1 MLSWKDIIKIFI
13 HKKILY
19 EWNHIDIK
27 INRYDK
33 CILEL
38 ISNIIH
44 LNTTTKK
51 PSVWGGKRSTI
62 SLSNSDTGRYE
73 YPESSSIKDLKYR
86 ISNNQIISY
95 YEFGFPKD
103 AVSELILGPNNKF
116 KESDIVNFLQYNGFE
131 HSIRILKSKASYG
144 A

>member
-1 MLSWKDIIKIFI
+1 
-13 HKKILY
+13 
-19 EWNHIDIK
+19 
-27 INRYDK
+27 DK

-44 LNTTTKK
+44 LNTTTKNPAFK
-51 PSVWGGKRSTI
+51 EEKEVRLVYQT
-62 SLSNSDTGRYE
+62 LDTGRYE

-95 YEFGFPKD
+95 YELGFPKD

-131 HSIRILKSKASYG
+131 HSIKILKSKASYG